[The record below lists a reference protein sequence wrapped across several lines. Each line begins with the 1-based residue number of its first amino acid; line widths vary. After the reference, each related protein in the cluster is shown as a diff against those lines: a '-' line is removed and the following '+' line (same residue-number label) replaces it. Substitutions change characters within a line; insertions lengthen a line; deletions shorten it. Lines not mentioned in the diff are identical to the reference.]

1 MADRTPLTIEEIV
14 TLALPGDAQISPDG
28 RSVAYVLADTAKDG
42 AVRHAHLWLVPT
54 DGATPPRELTA
65 GPRQETTPRWSP
77 DGRTLAFLSD
87 RNEENKQD
95 IFLLPISGGEAR
107 RLGDLHGSLADLSWS
122 PDGKTLAVIRTDP
135 ETDDEKKRK
144 EEKDDAYVV
153 ESRQHR
159 KYAHLWLVDVAT
171 GAAKQCGSDDLHIWN
186 GTGYAWSPDG
196 ARIAVVGSAKPGW
209 AHGFSGTALF
219 LLSVADGTAHEIA
232 GESGSP
238 GNPSWSP
245 DGTTL
250 AFIAR
255 PERAKQ
261 GAGVLMLCD
270 LVSGRVESRLAGLEQ
285 GKSDLCWLDNR
296 TLLLTLLDGTA
307 HNLHRYI
314 VPEDHLSAPLGNVPT
329 PGAAP
334 GNASIVMTVDAARE
348 NVAMVRGDM
357 AHPFEVWAGPLDGTI
372 RQITDHNG
380 WIQERSIAPSRV
392 IHWQAAD
399 GRQIVGILVTPD
411 PALHGDGPYPLIV
424 QVHGGPAGVYV
435 EDLQLTWS
443 RWGQLLAAHGYAVI
457 LPNPR
462 GSSGRGDPFQTLNY
476 ADWGGNDMD
485 DILRGVDAVIAEGIA
500 DPERTGI
507 GGWSYGGFMT
517 AWTESQTT
525 RFKAAIVGAGLCNLV
540 SFYGTTDIREWH
552 ESHFGAPLHEDAG
565 RYWDHS
571 AMKYLAQVATPT
583 LILHGE
589 KDERVPF
596 AQGQEWFAAL
606 TRRGVPVEFVAFPRE
621 PHVIEERAHQRVL
634 LNRVLAWYDKYVKG
648 A

>member
-28 RSVAYVLADTAKDG
+28 RSVAYVLADMAKDG
-42 AVRHAHLWLVPT
+42 AVRHAHLWLVPM
-54 DGATPPRELTA
+54 DGSMPPRELTA
-65 GPRQETTPRWSP
+65 SPRQDTTPRWSP

-95 IFLLPISGGEAR
+95 IYLLPVSGGEAQ
-107 RLGDLHGSLADLSWS
+107 RLGDLHGGLAELSWS
-122 PDGKTLAVIRTDP
+122 PEGATLAVIVTDP

-144 EEKDDAYVV
+144 ENKDDAYVV

-171 GAAKQCGSDDLHIWN
+171 GTATQCGPDDLHVWTGN
-186 GTGYAWSPDG
+186 GYAWSPDG
-196 ARIAVVGSAKPGW
+196 ARIAIVGSAKPGW
-209 AHGFSGTALF
+209 AHGFGGTALH

-232 GESGSP
+232 GAYGTPSSP
-238 GNPSWSP
+238 RWSP

-255 PERAKQ
+255 PERAAQ

-270 LVSGRVESRLAGLEQ
+270 LDSGRIESRLADVEQ
-285 GKSDLCWLDNR
+285 GKNDVCWLDNR
-296 TLLLTLLDGTA
+296 TLLLTILDGTA
-307 HNLHRYI
+307 HMLHRYV
-314 VPEDHLSAPLGNVPT
+314 VPDDEMSTPLGHFPT
-329 PGAAP
+329 RGAFP
-334 GNASIVMTVDAARE
+334 GNASILMTVDAAGE
-348 NVAMVRGDM
+348 NVAVVHGDM
-357 AHPFEVWAGPLDGTI
+357 AHPFEIWAGPLSGSM
-372 RQITDHNG
+372 RQISDHNG
-380 WIQERSIAPSRV
+380 WMGDRSIAPSRV
-392 IHWQAAD
+392 IHWAAAD
-399 GRQIVGILVTPD
+399 GRQIAGVLVTPD

-443 RWGQLLAAHGYAVI
+443 RWGQLLAANGYAVI

-485 DILRGVDAVIAEGIA
+485 DILRGVDAVIAEGIGDA
-500 DPERTGI
+500 ERTGI

-517 AWTESQTT
+517 AWTESQTA

-540 SFYGTTDIREWH
+540 SFYGTTDIRDWH
-552 ESHFGAPLHEDAG
+552 ESHFGAPLSEDAG

-571 AMKYLAQVATPT
+571 AMKYLAQVTTPT

-606 TRRGVPVEFVAFPRE
+606 TRRGLPVEFVAFPRE
-621 PHVIEERAHQRVL
+621 PHAIEERAHQRTL
-634 LNRVLAWYDKYVKG
+634 LNRVVAWYDQWVKG
-648 A
+648 T